1 MPERRV
7 GLPAGTAPC
16 LVTSPGRGRGVTDHR
31 QQLPGQSWS
40 SQHIY
45 SFLLSL
51 QFTACGDPGGAP
63 ASGGTQGR
71 ELDQCS
77 APWGRSRLLGTLCL
91 LMGVIFELP
100 LLCWLLAKMGVLKAA
115 FIRLGHQQSRFP
127 WLAGHFTFKAS
138 HICEHGLSAAQVSS
152 LELFQ
157 SHASKCVPTSLWM
170 HFL

>member
-1 MPERRV
+1 MPEHRV
-7 GLPAGTAPC
+7 GRPAGTAPC

-31 QQLPGQSWS
+31 QQLPGQSGS

-91 LMGVIFELP
+91 TS
-100 LLCWLLAKMGVLKAA
+100 CSDSAKSSWAPGSTWRWDREGKMSFVRESPV
-115 FIRLGHQQSRFP
+115 FRPVHRDS
-127 WLAGHFTFKAS
+127 WLA
-138 HICEHGLSAAQVSS
+138 V
-152 LELFQ
+152 
-157 SHASKCVPTSLWM
+157 V
-170 HFL
+170 